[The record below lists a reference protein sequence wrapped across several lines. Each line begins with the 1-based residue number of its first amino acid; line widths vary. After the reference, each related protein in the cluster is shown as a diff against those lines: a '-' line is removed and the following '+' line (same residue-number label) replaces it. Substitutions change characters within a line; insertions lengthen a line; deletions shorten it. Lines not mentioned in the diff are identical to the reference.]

1 MSACIN
7 LFAKNSRVPSNH
19 LASFVIFDYEQL
31 MAEERTNTA
40 VTRVAHVI
48 GCDGVDIGLQL
59 RAETRQYFWFSVYL
73 ITPVKHVD

>member
-1 MSACIN
+1 MEELRECIN

-31 MAEERTNTA
+31 MAEERTNT

-48 GCDGVDIGLQL
+48 GCDGVDTGLQL
-59 RAETRQYFWFSVYL
+59 RA
-73 ITPVKHVD
+73 

>member
-48 GCDGVDIGLQL
+48 VSDGVDIGLQL
-59 RAETRQYFWFSVYL
+59 RAETRQYFWLSFYL